1 MFLAK
6 QGFKVDV
13 FDRLAPLVDDD
24 GIVQATIGPRSY
36 NIVLSERALSAME
49 EAGVDIAGFEILDVE
64 TGLRHK
70 LSGGPTEGTRSMPPG
85 RVKLVNRGVL
95 AGALVQQCLAQ
106 HADRVQFHFEQELA
120 AIDVNNNA
128 VYFKPVGSAAQG
140 AAMASGTVGAGGG
153 CSGCPSGEDA
163 GAAAA
168 VAAAPGSRAA
178 APPQALTQQRTPASP
193 GALASYAFDLLVGAD
208 GASSTTRE

>member
-1 MFLAK
+1 MGSKANTPLVSPLRTAPAPACLPTLA
-6 QGFKVDV
+6 
-13 FDRLAPLVDDD
+13 APL
-24 GIVQATIGPRSY
+24 ATP
-36 NIVLSERALSAME
+36 
-49 EAGVDIAGFEILDVE
+49 
-64 TGLRHK
+64 
-70 LSGGPTEGTRSMPPG
+70 
-85 RVKLVNRGVL
+85 
-95 AGALVQQCLAQ
+95 
-106 HADRVQFHFEQELA
+106 QELA
-120 AIDVNNNA
+120 AIDVNNNS